1 MFARPMRTRLFVAI
15 CALCCCLADAAFADI
30 TDQINALR
38 TRGCD
43 GGSSALAKLRESKD
57 LDQVAR
63 EWSKG
68 GRLREALRRTGYR
81 VVNSASMRVTGTR
94 DDDKIVNALR
104 ASYCEPLTNA
114 QFTDLGLYRKG
125 TDIWIVVALPF
136 VMPTVREASAIGIRI
151 LALVNEARSRPRRCG
166 SKSHKAAP
174 PLALSAV
181 LTRAALKHA
190 QDMASHNHFEH
201 TGTDGSTPA
210 QRVEKVGYAWY
221 AVAENI
227 AAGARTADEV
237 VAGWLDSPGH
247 CSNLMGATYTQMGIA
262 YAVNAK
268 SDAGIYWAQEFA
280 RPR

>member
-1 MFARPMRTRLFVAI
+1 VRLLLAI
-15 CALCCCLADAAFADI
+15 CVLCCCFAEAASAGI

-38 TRGCD
+38 TRGCN
-43 GGSSALAKLRESKD
+43 GGSTSLAKLRENKD

-81 VVNSASMRVTGTR
+81 VVNSASMRIEGTR
-94 DDDKIVNALR
+94 DDDKIVQALR
-104 ASYCEPLTNA
+104 ASYCEALTDA
-114 QFTDLGLYRKG
+114 QFTDIGLHRKG
-125 TDIWIVVALPF
+125 ADIWIVVALPF
-136 VMPTVREASAIGIRI
+136 VTPTLRDANAIGNRV
-151 LALVNEARSRPRRCG
+151 LVLVNEARAKPRRCG
-166 SKSHKAAP
+166 SQSHKPAP
-174 PLALSAV
+174 PLTLSAM

-201 TGTDGSTPA
+201 VGTDGSTPA
-210 QRVEKVGYAWY
+210 QRVEKAGYAWL

-237 VAGWLDSPGH
+237 VKGWLDSPGH
-247 CSNLMGATYTQMGIA
+247 CSNLMSATYTQMGIA
-262 YAVNAK
+262 YAVDAK

>member
-1 MFARPMRTRLFVAI
+1 MRLLIAI
-15 CALCCCLADAAFADI
+15 SVLCCFIPGRVFADI

-43 GGSSALAKLRESKD
+43 SSSISLAKLRASKNLD
-57 LDQVAR
+57 LVAR

-68 GRLREALRRTGYR
+68 GRLREGMRRTGYR
-81 VVNSASMRVTGTR
+81 VVNSASMHVEGTR
-94 DDDKIVNALR
+94 DDDKIIRALR

-114 QFTDLGLYRKG
+114 EFTDLGLYRKG

-136 VMPTVREASAIGIRI
+136 VTPTIREANAIGNRV
-151 LALVNEARSRPRRCG
+151 LVLVNEARSKPRRCG
-166 SKSHKAAP
+166 SQSHKAVP
-174 PLALSAV
+174 PLTLSAV
-181 LTRAALKHA
+181 LTHAALKHA
-190 QDMASHNHFEH
+190 QDMAAHSHFEH

-210 QRVEKVGYAWY
+210 QRAEKAGYAWL

-227 AAGARTADEV
+227 AAGARTAEEV
-237 VAGWLDSPGH
+237 VEGWLNSPGH
-247 CSNLMGATYTQMGIA
+247 CSNLMGAMYTQMGIA
-262 YAVNAK
+262 YAVNEK